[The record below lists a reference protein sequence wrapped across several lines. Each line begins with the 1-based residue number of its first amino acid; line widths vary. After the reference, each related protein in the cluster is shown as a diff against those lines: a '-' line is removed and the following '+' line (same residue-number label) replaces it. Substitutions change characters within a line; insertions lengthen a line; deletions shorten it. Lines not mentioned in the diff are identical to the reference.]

1 MQEIN
6 LFQLFTNPLN
16 TMGIKYMVTG
26 AVANIVYGEP
36 RLTHDIDLVLEIE
49 AEDAEK
55 IAKNFPLD
63 QFYCPPIE
71 VIVIESK
78 RRMRGHFNIIH
89 HKTGFKADIY
99 IAGDDPLHAWA
110 LQNRRRISLEGKN
123 LWIAPVEYVVLRK
136 LEYYREGGS
145 EKHLQDIAGMIEAS
159 GDQIDWPFLTE
170 KIKQYKLKEQAG
182 RIKILHNAS
191 QRSKVKGKR

>member
-1 MQEIN
+1 MQAIN

-16 TMGIKYMVTG
+16 TMGVKYMVTG

-36 RLTHDIDLVLEIE
+36 RLTHDIDLVLEMGV
-49 AEDAEK
+49 EDAEK
-55 IAKNFPLD
+55 IASSFPLD
-63 QFYCPPIE
+63 EFYCPPIE
-71 VIVIESK
+71 VIIIESK

-110 LQNRRRISLEGKN
+110 LQNRKRISIEGKN
-123 LWIAPVEYVVLRK
+123 FWIAPIEYVILRK

-145 EKHLQDIAGMIEAS
+145 EKHLQDITGMIAAS
-159 GDQIDWPFLTE
+159 GDQIDWPLLIE
-170 KIKQYKLKEQAG
+170 KIKQYKLQKQAN
-182 RIKILHNAS
+182 RIKTLHNIS

>member
-1 MQEIN
+1 
-6 LFQLFTNPLN
+6 
-16 TMGIKYMVTG
+16 MGVKYMVTG

-49 AEDAEK
+49 AEGAEK
-55 IAKNFPLD
+55 ITSSFPLD
-63 QFYCPPIE
+63 EFYCPPIE
-71 VIVIESK
+71 VIIIESK

-110 LQNRRRISLEGKN
+110 LQNRKRISIKGKN
-123 LWIAPVEYVVLRK
+123 FWIAPIEYVILRK

-145 EKHLQDIAGMIEAS
+145 EKHLQDITGMIAAS
-159 GDQIDWPFLTE
+159 GDQIDWPLLIE
-170 KIKQYKLKEQAG
+170 KIKQYKLQKQAN

>member
-16 TMGIKYMVTG
+16 AMGVKYMVTG

-36 RLTHDIDLVLEIE
+36 RLTHDIDLVLEMGT
-49 AEDAEK
+49 EDAEK
-55 IAKNFPLD
+55 IASSFPLD

-71 VIVIESK
+71 VIIIESK

-89 HKTGFKADIY
+89 HKTGFKADMY
-99 IAGDDPLHAWA
+99 IAGDDPLHSWA
-110 LQNRRRISLEGKN
+110 LENRRRINIEGKN
-123 LWIAPVEYVVLRK
+123 FWIAPVEYVILRK

-145 EKHLQDIAGMIEAS
+145 EKHLQDITGMIAAS
-159 GDQIDWPFLTE
+159 GDQIDWPFLIE
-170 KIKQYKLKEQAG
+170 KIKQYKLQKQAG
-182 RIKILHNAS
+182 RIKILNEKIKK
-191 QRSKVKGKR
+191 SK

>member
-1 MQEIN
+1 MQETN

-16 TMGIKYMVTG
+16 AMGVKYMVTG

-49 AEDAEK
+49 DEDAER
-55 IAKNFPLD
+55 IASSFPLD

-110 LQNRRRISLEGKN
+110 LQNKRRISIEGKN
-123 LWIAPVEYVVLRK
+123 LWIAPIEYVILRK

-145 EKHLQDIAGMIEAS
+145 EKHLQDIAGMIATS
-159 GDQIDWPFLTE
+159 GGQIDWPFLIE
-170 KIKQYKLKEQAG
+170 KIKQYKLQKQAG
-182 RIKILHNAS
+182 RIKTLNEKIKK
-191 QRSKVKGKR
+191 SK

>member
-1 MQEIN
+1 
-6 LFQLFTNPLN
+6 
-16 TMGIKYMVTG
+16 MGVKYMVTG
-26 AVANIVYGEP
+26 AVATIIYGEP
-36 RLTHDIDLVLEIE
+36 RLTHDIDLVLEIG
-49 AEDAEK
+49 AEGAGK

-99 IAGDDPLHAWA
+99 VAGDDPLHAWA
-110 LQNRRRISLEGKN
+110 LQKRRRIKVDGES
-123 LWIAPVEYVVLRK
+123 LWIAPVEYVILRK

-145 EKHLQDIAGMIEAS
+145 EKHLQDIAGMIEIS
-159 GDQIDWPFLTE
+159 GDQIDWPFLIE
-170 KIKQYKLKEQAG
+170 KIKQYKFKEQAN

>member
-16 TMGIKYMVTG
+16 TMGVKYMVTG

-49 AEDAEK
+49 AEDVEK

-110 LQNRRRISLEGKN
+110 LQNKRRISIEGKN
-123 LWIAPVEYVVLRK
+123 FWIAPIEYVILRK

-182 RIKILHNAS
+182 RIKTLNEKIKK
-191 QRSKVKGKR
+191 SK

>member
-16 TMGIKYMVTG
+16 AMGVKYMVTG

-36 RLTHDIDLVLEIE
+36 RLTHDIDLVLEIGT
-49 AEDAEK
+49 EDAEK
-55 IAKNFPLD
+55 IASSFPLD

-71 VIVIESK
+71 VIIIESK

-99 IAGDDPLHAWA
+99 IAGDDPLHSWA
-110 LQNRRRISLEGKN
+110 LENRRRINIEGN
-123 LWIAPVEYVVLRK
+123 NFWIAPIEYVILRK
-136 LEYYREGGS
+136 LEYYGEGGS
-145 EKHLQDIAGMIEAS
+145 EKHLQDITGMIVAS
-159 GDQIDWPFLTE
+159 GDQIDWPFLIE
-170 KIKQYKLKEQAG
+170 KIKQYKLKEQAN
-182 RIKILHNAS
+182 RIKTLNEKIKK
-191 QRSKVKGKR
+191 SK